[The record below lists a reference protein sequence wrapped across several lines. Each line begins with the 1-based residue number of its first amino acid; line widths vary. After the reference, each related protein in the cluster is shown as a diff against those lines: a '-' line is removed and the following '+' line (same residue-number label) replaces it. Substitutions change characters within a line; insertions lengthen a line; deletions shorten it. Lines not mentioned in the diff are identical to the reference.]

1 MKPTDEVDDLLAQA
15 GARWRAGQPPAP
27 EPDLQRITGPR
38 KPKWRE
44 PKRWVPVLAAASVAA
59 IATAALIVLPGN
71 GDHETVAPSNE
82 TPPREHPMQVRAGDK
97 VQVTGQ
103 VVAAPGAPVYYCI
116 PVPTVGLPEGKPRP
130 PACLPGQQIEV
141 TGVDVARLTGLET
154 ILGVKTGRAHLVG
167 IWSGGKISVEQQ
179 SPPPR
184 GPGAPEKV
192 PCSPPAG
199 GWKPAYAA
207 DSITP
212 AVDAFIKAR
221 PGELQAPWI
230 SWPEGSPTD
239 ATPGAPPNKP
249 SVLMIGVA
257 HGDLDQIRTAID
269 PLVAGNLC
277 VTKVRFSQTEI
288 NQLRAAVAALP
299 LDDLDLDI
307 LGVGTRIGDTPVT
320 ISLRIVDE
328 KVVDAFRSIGLDKLD
343 FNPVIKPA
351 N

>member
-27 EPDLQRITGPR
+27 EPDLERITGSR

-71 GDHETVAPSNE
+71 GDKQTVAPSNE
-82 TPPREHPMQVRAGDK
+82 TPPREHPMLVREGDK

-116 PVPTVGLPEGKPRP
+116 PRATAGPAVVDEKAKP

-154 ILGVKTGRAHLVG
+154 ILGVKTGSAHLVG

-179 SPPPR
+179 SAPPR
-184 GPGAPEKV
+184 GPGAPETV

-199 GWKPAYAA
+199 GWKPAYAG

-212 AVDAFIKAR
+212 AVEAFIKAR
-221 PGELQAPWI
+221 PGQLQQPWI

-239 ATPGAPPNKP
+239 ATPGAKPNKP

-257 HGDLDQIRTAID
+257 NGDLDQIRKALD

-277 VTKVRFSQTEI
+277 VTKVRFSQSEI
-288 NQLRAAVAALP
+288 NQLRSAVMALQR
-299 LDDLDLDI
+299 DDLDI
-307 LGVGTRIGDTPVT
+307 TGVGTRIGDTPVT

-328 KVVDAFRSIGLDKLD
+328 KVVDAFRSIGLDKLTFD
-343 FNPVIKPA
+343 PVIKPA